1 MLKAEPSDRIRL
13 QANIQD
19 KSDKMS
25 IKTVIVN
32 FLVNLGTALL
42 KWFGEDIAAGGKHEE
57 QRIKQVVNIEVNGDQ
72 PYIKMSDSVKNFLT
86 CDMSEND
93 KINALTQIALFEA
106 AKVDPYKVTIKD
118 GEWYKIHNGQIVESY
133 KGA

>member
-1 MLKAEPSDRIRL
+1 
-13 QANIQD
+13 
-19 KSDKMS
+19 MS
-25 IKTVIVN
+25 IKTTIIN

-42 KWFGEDIAAGGKHEE
+42 RWFGEDVSRKHEE

-72 PYIKMSDSVKNFLT
+72 PYIKMSDSVKSFLT

-106 AKVDPYKVTIKD
+106 AKVDPYKVTISD
-118 GEWYKIHNGQIVESY
+118 GEWYKIHNGQIVESH
-133 KGA
+133 KEA